1 MKATTTTTRIRTRSH
16 RSERRRKRKFQKKDK
31 QKENDLTRCVRRL
44 PAAHKERA
52 SLCKVVKELLER
64 EEEVVGRL
72 LEAKNDNGNSGGL
85 TISADLYDA
94 CIEDLLRG

>member
-31 QKENDLTRCVRRL
+31 QKENDLTRCVRRREFFL
-44 PAAHKERA
+44 KMR

>member
-1 MKATTTTTRIRTRSH
+1 MIYVPPPS
-16 RSERRRKRKFQKKDK
+16 K
-31 QKENDLTRCVRRL
+31 QALVFFENAKPC
-44 PAAHKERA
+44 A
-52 SLCKVVKELLER
+52 VVKELLER